1 MLLLLLLLSVRLL
14 RPLLRTAEVRV
25 AVLLQVVQ
33 DGHELL
39 RFLVYWVLNRL
50 VKDGHVVGDV
60 VDGDKVHVVGLGEL
74 DGGWGGHGLLRRG
87 RGKEASW

>member
-1 MLLLLLLLSVRLL
+1 MI
-14 RPLLRTAEVRV
+14 

-39 RFLVYWVLNRL
+39 RFLVYRVLNGL

-60 VDGDKVHVVGLGEL
+60 VDGGEVHVVGLGEL
-74 DGGWGGHGLLRRG
+74 DGGGCGHGLLGGGG
-87 RGKEASW
+87 RQKAGR